1 MAQVTSPRVV
11 AIEKAVLGKN
21 QAAADRLRLRY
32 ARSGT
37 LVINIMSSPGSGK
50 TALLEKTLASLEG
63 KFHVAVVVGDL
74 ATDNDAR
81 RLSGHGAETVQVTT
95 GGYCH
100 LDAGMVSKAVDEIVG
115 DSLDLLII
123 ENVGN
128 LVCPSAFDLG
138 EDFRI
143 GLLSVTEGEDKPVKY
158 PSLFSR
164 VEVVIISK
172 TDIAEVVGWNR
183 EAAMTALASAAPR
196 AEVFELSSRSGE
208 GLSSWI
214 TWLSDRIAAKKAR

>member
-1 MAQVTSPRVV
+1 MAEVLAPRIV

-21 QAAADRLRLRY
+21 QAAADRLRKRY
-32 ARSGT
+32 AGTKT

-50 TALLEKTLASLEG
+50 TALLEKTLARLSG
-63 KFHVAVVVGDL
+63 KYRTAVVVGDL

-81 RLSGHGAETVQVTT
+81 RLSGHGAEIVQVTT

-100 LDAGMVSKAVDEIVG
+100 LDAGMVAKAVGEIGTG
-115 DSLDLLII
+115 DLDLLII

-138 EDFRI
+138 EDLRI

-164 VEVVIISK
+164 VEAVVVSK
-172 TDIAEVVGWNR
+172 IDIAEVVGWN
-183 EAAMTALASAAPR
+183 AADAKAALDTAAPQ
-196 AEVFELSSRSGE
+196 AVVFELSSRSGAGMDE
-208 GLSSWI
+208 WFSW
-214 TWLSDRIAAKKAR
+214 LGQRIAEKKAG

>member
-1 MAQVTSPRVV
+1 MTETIAPRVV

-21 QAAADRLRLRY
+21 QAAADRLRDRYLR
-32 ARSGT
+32 SKT

-50 TALLEKTLASLEG
+50 TALLEKTLAQLGAS
-63 KFHVAVVVGDL
+63 FRTAVIVGDL

-81 RLSGHGAETVQVTT
+81 RLSGHGAEIVQVTT

-100 LDAGMVSKAVDEIVG
+100 LDAGMVTKAIDEIAG
-115 DSLDLLII
+115 QDLDILII

-138 EDFRI
+138 EDLRI

-164 VEVVIISK
+164 VEAVVISK
-172 TDIAEVVGWNR
+172 IDIADVVGWSR
-183 EAAMTALASAAPR
+183 PDAIAALAVAAPR
-196 AEVFELSSRSGE
+196 AKVFELSSRSGT
-208 GLSSWI
+208 GMDAWI
-214 TWLSDRIAAKKAR
+214 AWISERIADKKAG